1 MKRLTRQDKK
11 DIKTLLLLLF
21 VAFTIISTIIISITS
36 MKRLEAHNRY
46 MCATQGLQQD
56 CKTPLKQEDYLR

>member
-1 MKRLTRQDKK
+1 MKRLTREDKK

-21 VAFTIISTIIISITS
+21 VAFTIISTIYLIITS
-36 MKRLEAHNRY
+36 IKRLEAHNKY

-56 CKTPLKQEDYLR
+56 CKTPLEEKDYLK